1 MHADLPSPTIAERLD
16 RVPFTRLHALAI
28 ALCALGFGFDLLE
41 MMLGGALAAVF
52 SSAPHQ
58 AAPAQLSML
67 LSSVFV
73 GAAVGAP
80 LAGWLADRNGRRL
93 TLIGLLLLLCAASFG
108 AAFGADI
115 ASVTAWRCVAGM
127 ALGGFPPLVITYL
140 TDLLPAGRRGAFMM
154 VTIGVAT
161 LGPAV
166 GIFLVRTLTPLQ
178 PLGLEGWRWGFIFGG
193 AGSGLAGLLFLA
205 LPESPRWLAAR
216 LRMVE
221 ADRTCLRF
229 ERSPALLPALPPSM
243 ASAPAQIAKTLTSG
257 TRAPGRSW
265 PLAAALSFLSP
276 WSTVAFPL
284 LSGAILAQKGFKIS
298 DTLLFVGLSTF
309 GPFFGNLLVATVI
322 DRIGRRAAMI
332 ACSSG
337 MLAAGALFVASDS
350 AVLLIAS
357 SFAFTLLVS
366 MQLSFLNLYLSELFP
381 TATRG
386 RAVAGAWGVNRV
398 GAALGPLLLLP
409 VLHGKGPSTM
419 FAVIAATLLA
429 GVVLLLFAP
438 QGAPR
443 RPVA

>member
-1 MHADLPSPTIAERLD
+1 MHADLKTPTIAERLD
-16 RVPFTRLHALAI
+16 RLPFTGLHALAV

-52 SSAPHQ
+52 SSQPHM
-58 AAPAQLSML
+58 AAPGQLSML

-80 LAGWLADRNGRRL
+80 LAGWLADRHGRRL
-93 TLIGLLLLLCAASFG
+93 TLIGLLLVLCAGSFG
-108 AAFGADI
+108 AAFGSDI
-115 ASVTAWRCVAGM
+115 ASVTAWRCFSGL

-140 TDLLPAGRRGAFMM
+140 TDLLPAGRRGPFMM

-161 LGPAV
+161 LGPAA
-166 GIFLVRTLTPLQ
+166 GIFLVRTLTPLE

-216 LRMVE
+216 LRMRE
-221 ADRTCLRF
+221 ADHTCLRF
-229 ERSPALLPALPPSM
+229 ECSPSLLPAT
-243 ASAPAQIAKTLTSG
+243 APAPVSG
-257 TRAPGRSW
+257 ATTARTGAPGRAW

-284 LSGAILAQKGFKIS
+284 LSGAILAQKGFKVS

-322 DRIGRRAAMI
+322 DRIGRRTAMI
-332 ACSSG
+332 ACSAG
-337 MLAAGALFVASDS
+337 MLAAGTIFVASGN

-366 MQLSFLNLYLSELFP
+366 MQLSFLNLYISELFP

-386 RAVAGAWGVNRV
+386 RAVAGAWAVNRV

-409 VLHGKGPSTM
+409 VLHGKGSSAM
-419 FAVIAATLLA
+419 FAVIAASLLA
-429 GVVLLLFAP
+429 GVLLLIFAP
-438 QGAPR
+438 SGAAR
-443 RPVA
+443 RPVQ